1 MALSVKTKEHIR
13 RWAARVLP
21 KWGALAGGGAALA
34 AAIAFTGTAL
44 HFTTVNDTHGGSV
57 RILTASTD
65 LDTVLEQADTPQ
77 LREHDRAVWT
87 HTDDGEQLDVLRAYT
102 VPITADGTTQE
113 IITTGATTAELLTQA
128 GLAWTEDDI
137 LSSGPDEI
145 IPEGGSITLQR
156 VSYVEY
162 TQDEVIPA
170 AVEEGAVT
178 VIFPRATS
186 RR

>member
-13 RWAARVLP
+13 RWAARMLP

-77 LREHDRAVWT
+77 LRE
-87 HTDDGEQLDVLRAYT
+87 
-102 VPITADGTTQE
+102 
-113 IITTGATTAELLTQA
+113 
-128 GLAWTEDDI
+128 
-137 LSSGPDEI
+137 
-145 IPEGGSITLQR
+145 
-156 VSYVEY
+156 
-162 TQDEVIPA
+162 QDA
-170 AVEEGAVT
+170 H
-178 VIFPRATS
+178 
-186 RR
+186 RRR

>member
-113 IITTGATTAELLTQA
+113 IITTGATTAELLAQA

-145 IPEGGSITLQR
+145 IPR
-156 VSYVEY
+156 
-162 TQDEVIPA
+162 A
-170 AVEEGAVT
+170 AVSHCSGSAMWST
-178 VIFPRATS
+178 PRTRSPPLRWRISPPACSIAS
-186 RR
+186 RTRR

>member
-87 HTDDGEQLDVLRAYT
+87 HTDDGEQLDVLRAYA

-113 IITTGATTAELLTQA
+113 IITTGATTAELLAQA

-170 AVEEGAVT
+170 AVFE
-178 VIFPRATS
+178 IP
-186 RR
+186 